1 MQPDEATKFDKIQ
14 RSLFEDSEVTKLT
27 AKDLELRSRY
37 QAVFVIWI
45 ENPNYTDR
53 EIVRYIIQQHKISR
67 TQAYHDLQRIKTMLG
82 NVRNAAKEWQRYAV
96 IEMCKEAFN
105 IAKKKGDVKSM
116 VMAID
121 KLGKYTKLDK
131 DEQEALPWD
140 QLLPPNLEP
149 TSDVSVLKIT
159 RSAEFQNQV
168 KLLKKK
174 YLGDNTEIQ
183 EADVVT

>member
-1 MQPDEATKFDKIQ
+1 MQPPEVTKFDKIQ
-14 RSLFEDSEVTKLT
+14 RSLFEEDSLT
-27 AKDLELRSRY
+27 QLSAKDLELRSRY
-37 QAVFVIWI
+37 QGVFVVWI
-45 ENPNYTDR
+45 ENPHYTDR
-53 EIVRYIIQQHKISR
+53 EIVRFIIQQHGISR

-140 QLLPPNLEP
+140 QLLPPQLEP
-149 TSDVSVLKIT
+149 TSDISVLKIT
-159 RSAEFQNQV
+159 RSPDFEKQV
-168 KLLKKK
+168 QKLKRK
-174 YLGDNTEIQ
+174 YLGEEVQVED
-183 EADVVT
+183 ADVVD